1 MSWQGVHDV
10 LEPDWIGGCQSQGPP
25 YISAVG
31 ELALAPWVSGAAVSM
46 DLRAPWHPSESN
58 VVHNLTVQA
67 PVGI

>member
-1 MSWQGVHDV
+1 MSWQGVHGV
-10 LEPDWIGGCQSQGPP
+10 LEPDWIGGCQSQGECR
-25 YISAVG
+25 VG